1 MSSYP
6 PPIRDPADASRR
18 GVQGT
23 SLSSTDPAS
32 AIDATTARSH
42 VGEGQRDRTGS
53 ATEGK
58 IPSVLAPAGR
68 PSLPSYPPQRRG
80 RATRLIAESRFRSR
94 ACSRIYRPRIFAL
107 HDRLLALVVRL

>member
-6 PPIRDPADASRR
+6 PPIRDPADASQR

-58 IPSVLAPAGR
+58 TLSVPSRPAR
-68 PSLPSYPPQRRG
+68 LSLPLSPTRVMRR
-80 RATRLIAESRFRSR
+80 
-94 ACSRIYRPRIFAL
+94 
-107 HDRLLALVVRL
+107 D